1 MKRLIYDHLLRWK
14 NNPRRMPLLIRGA
27 RQVGKTYSILYFGK
41 THYRRVLHI
50 NFEKSPTY
58 KQCFEDLD
66 PNAILTAIQIQER
79 TPIDFSSALIFLDEI
94 QECPQAITALRYFKE
109 ERPDIHIIGAGSLLE
124 FTLKT
129 EDFRMPVGRVESKFM
144 HPISFDEFLWAT
156 GREHLQAYF
165 AQATLKSPP
174 NEVSHTQGLK
184 ALREYFALGGMP
196 DVLSAFVDS
205 QDYLSAQHLQQD
217 LLRGYRDDFG
227 KYSKHTDIEVL
238 DQVYSRI
245 PGITCKW
252 FKYSKIGNGLRTEK
266 VKVAVQ
272 NLRDAGLVNQVFATN
287 ANGIPLATSMN
298 HKKFKLLFIDIGL
311 VQRAMETDI
320 KTILRK
326 DLMLINEGQLSE
338 QFVGQE
344 LLSYND
350 PSEKRALYFW
360 NREKIGSSAEVDY
373 ITINQSQIIPIEVK
387 SKAAG
392 HLKSLQLFLKE
403 RNLPIGLCIS
413 TNPLKLVGNILYLP
427 MYMISSLHR
436 FVGNKEI

>member
-1 MKRLIYDHLLRWK
+1 MKRLIFDHLLRWK

-27 RQVGKTYSILYFGK
+27 RQVGKTYSILHFGK
-41 THYRRVLHI
+41 THYRHVLHI

-66 PNAILTAIQIQER
+66 PNTILNAIQIQES
-79 TPIDFSSALIFLDEI
+79 TSIDFSNTLIFLDEI

-124 FTLKT
+124 FTLKN
-129 EDFRMPVGRVESKFM
+129 EDFRMPVGRIESKFM

-165 AQATLKSPP
+165 TQTTLKSPP

-245 PGITCKW
+245 PGIACKW
-252 FKYSKIGNGLRTEK
+252 FKYSKIENGLRTEK
-266 VKVAVQ
+266 VKIAVQ

-287 ANGIPLATSMN
+287 ANGIPLAASMN

-311 VQRAMETDI
+311 MQRAMETDI

-373 ITINQSQIIPIEVK
+373 ITVNQSQIVPIEVK

-403 RNLPIGLCIS
+403 RDLPIGLCIS
-413 TNPLKLVGNILYLP
+413 TNRLKLVGNILYLP

-436 FVGNKEI
+436 FIS